1 MKSFGNKELLSVIVD
16 QKGTTGKIC
25 NAVPINVENNC
36 TFIVDSS
43 KLECPEDIRSDD
55 CGVWRNNGVR
65 VSIVSWNNDEAKV
78 ISRRYTKDKKER
90 HEYSIIRTYFVHKS
104 HSDFRKMITKITGI
118 RFLLVFILIFP

>member
-1 MKSFGNKELLSVIVD
+1 MKSFGYKELLSVIVD
-16 QKGTTGKIC
+16 QKGTTG

-36 TFIVDSS
+36 TFIVDFS

-78 ISRRYTKDKKER
+78 ISRRYTKDKIKR
-90 HEYSIIRTYFVHKS
+90 HEYSNIRTYFVHKS
-104 HSDFRKMITKITGI
+104 HSDFCKMITKITGI
-118 RFLLVFILIFP
+118 NFLLVFILIFP